1 MQNNIKPFY
10 EVVGDKLIINAHPG
24 QQRALDST
32 RRFVFILAGT
42 QSGKTLMGPIWMYDE
57 MQKRGAG
64 DYLAIS
70 PSYPLQQK
78 KLVPEYIQFFVNILK
93 IGVYKKA
100 EHLMNITDADG
111 TKYVIFFGS
120 ADRPDSLESATAK
133 ASHLDECGQD
143 SFRLGAWEAVLR
155 RLSIHQGRVLGTTTL
170 YNLGWLRN
178 EVYERWEQGDHD
190 YDIIQFDS
198 IENPAFPLAE
208 YQRAKDTLPA
218 WKFDLFYRGRYAR
231 PAGMIYNSFDE
242 GIHKVDPF
250 EIPKGWPRH
259 VGIDP
264 GGVNTAT
271 LWIAED
277 IGREAYYVYRS
288 TLDGGKSTKE
298 HCKTALDYA
307 KNERVVTWCGGSK
320 SEGQFRKDWA
330 AEGVPV
336 KESPI
341 VDVESGIDKVISL
354 FKQKQLFILNNDSN
368 RKLLDEIGAYSRVLD
383 DRQEP
388 TEKIKDK
395 EKYHVLDS
403 LRYIVSHITD
413 PGTYGD
419 YSGQQSTAGK
429 TDIPSFGGSSGLPN
443 L

>member
-1 MQNNIKPFY
+1 MRTNIKPLY
-10 EVVGDKLIINAHPG
+10 EVQEGTLKVNLHAG
-24 QQRALDST
+24 QRQTYDSE
-32 RRFVFILAGT
+32 RRFVFMLAGA
-42 QSGKTLMGPIWMYDE
+42 QGGKTEFGPIWMYRE
-57 MQKRGAG
+57 MQNRGEG
-64 DYLAIS
+64 DYLVVS
-70 PSYPLQQK
+70 TSYPLQQK
-78 KLVPEYIQFFVNILK
+78 KVVPAYISFFKTLLGIAEY
-93 IGVYKKA
+93 YK
-100 EHLMNITDADG
+100 ADRIMKVEDRDG
-111 TKYVIFFGS
+111 SKYTIFFGS

-133 ASHLDECGQD
+133 AAHLDEVGQD
-143 SFRLGAWEAVLR
+143 SFRLSSWEAVLR

-178 EVYERWEQGDHD
+178 EVYERWEQGNQD

-242 GIHKVDPF
+242 EIHKVDPF
-250 EIPKGWPRH
+250 DIPTEWPRH

-271 LWIAED
+271 IWLAED
-277 IGREAYYVYRS
+277 VGRKAYYVYRS
-288 TLDGGKSTKE
+288 TLGGNKSTKE
-298 HCKTALDYA
+298 HCKTALEYA
-307 KNERVVTWCGGSK
+307 ENERVVSWCGGSK
-320 SEGQFRKDWA
+320 SETQFRKDWT

-341 VDVESGIDKVISL
+341 VAVESGIDRVISL
-354 FKQKQLFILNNDSN
+354 FKQNRLFILDNHEN

-395 EKYHVLDS
+395 EQYHILDS
-403 LRYIVSHITD
+403 LRYIISYVVHVKHKRKPPRT
-413 PGTYGD
+413 TV
-419 YSGQQSTAGK
+419 
-429 TDIPSFGGSSGLPN
+429 SFGGSLPGSRV
-443 L
+443 